1 MRKLILGAMVG
12 GIAAWLYR
20 SQQARDNVR
29 ERLAS
34 APTPVR
40 QGAES
45 LTAAAAIAAERAAD
59 VIDATS
65 LPRQVKDSAL
75 RVTSAIQSA
84 AEEARPNEP
93 EAAATRAAKET
104 AVAES
109 VAHVAPDEILA
120 EEDATER
127 ASAEARREQQ
137 SGI

>member
-1 MRKLILGAMVG
+1 MRTLIFGAIVG

-84 AEEARPNEP
+84 AEEARPSEP
-93 EAAATRAAKET
+93 EAAGGPAAVEAAVTET
-104 AVAES
+104 
-109 VAHVAPDEILA
+109 VAHVAPDDVLA
-120 EEDATER
+120 EEDAAQR
-127 ASAEARREQQ
+127 AAAEARREQQ
-137 SGI
+137 SGV